1 MQVVVYHGDL
11 LTSGKC
17 TEEQLVEA
25 LTGKSHAMHRQ
36 LLALQLERLR
46 LLDEQIARLNSLIAQ
61 AMKPHQ
67 DSVIRLAE
75 VPGLGI
81 DSEHQIIAKAGVTAS
96 TFSSG
101 PSSLSWSEPS
111 RQGRKRRRELQ
122 QPFGEMQQIHARAAQ
137 PACSCGCHER
147 KAPTLRQCSGVCC
160 RASVISPQTGPS
172 HIDSAVWYGRS
183 CMKES
188 ATSSKGSNPNL
199 SFP

>member
-1 MQVVVYHGDL
+1 MQVVVYHADL

-46 LLDEQIARLNSLIAQ
+46 LLDEQIAKLNSLIAH

-81 DSEHQIIAKAGVTAS
+81 DSEHQIIAKAGVTPS
-96 TFSSG
+96 TLSSAAEFTSVVG
-101 PSSLSWSEPS
+101 TVPA
-111 RQGRKRRRELQ
+111 RK
-122 QPFGEMQQIHARAAQ
+122 
-137 PACSCGCHER
+137 
-147 KAPTLRQCSGVCC
+147 KAPTRTPAAVRRNATNTCAGCS
-160 RASVISPQTGPS
+160 
-172 HIDSAVWYGRS
+172 
-183 CMKES
+183 
-188 ATSSKGSNPNL
+188 TSLLMRLP
-199 SFP
+199 